1 MTAPSP
7 AAIVPVE
14 LAAKIRNDLEQA
26 LEPHLVEKRE
36 LYSNVAQL
44 AIELVVSDADS
55 MRIADDLLKEILRE
69 RDGLEDVRKSGPGAL
84 DSIVRGL
91 NAKFKPLRDKLDAA
105 ASNLKHAIG
114 AYVVAERR
122 KQMEAYQAAAAAH
135 AAGQH
140 GEAQQALAAA
150 VGVQTTAVQGTSV
163 REVWAVKRIAADLL
177 PREWLVPD
185 EARIAAHARTTPID
199 TDPTPIPGVVFER
212 VPAVSARR

>member
-1 MTAPSP
+1 VSG
-7 AAIVPVE
+7 AIVPVE
-14 LAAKIRNDLEQA
+14 LAAKIRGDLEQA
-26 LEPHLVEKRE
+26 LEPHLEAKRS
-36 LYSNVAQL
+36 LYDSVAAL
-44 AIELVVSDADS
+44 AAKFEIADPDS
-55 MRIADDLLKEILRE
+55 MKLGDEFLKEILRE
-69 RDGLEDVRKSGPGAL
+69 RDGLEEVRKAGPGAL

-91 NAKFKPLRDKLDAA
+91 NAKFKPLRDKLDVAA
-105 ASNLKHAIG
+105 ANLKNAIG
-114 AYVVAERR
+114 TYVVAERR
-122 KQMEAYQAAAAAH
+122 KQEEAYQAAALAH
-135 AAGQH
+135 AEGKH
-140 GEAQQALAAA
+140 SEAQQALASA

>member
-1 MTAPSP
+1 MSQALY
-7 AAIVPVE
+7 IVE
-14 LAAKIRNDLEQA
+14 LTERLKIELGASLEAQ
-26 LEPHLVEKRE
+26 LGEKRE
-36 LYSNVAQL
+36 LYDNVAAL
-44 AIELVVSDADS
+44 AAAFAVADPDS
-55 MRIADDLLKEILRE
+55 MKRADELMKEILRE
-69 RDGLEDVRKSGPGAL
+69 RDGLEEVRKAGPGAL
-84 DSIVRGL
+84 DSVVRSL
-91 NAKFKPLRDKLDAA
+91 NAKFKPLRDKLDVA
-105 ASNLKHAIG
+105 ASNLKHVIG

-122 KQMEAYQAAAAAH
+122 KQEEAYQAAAAAH

-140 GEAQQALAAA
+140 GEAQQALASA

-163 REVWAVKRIAADLL
+163 REVWSVKRIAADLL

>member
-1 MTAPSP
+1 MT
-7 AAIVPVE
+7 AAIVPIE
-14 LAAKIRNDLEQA
+14 LAAKIRDDLEQA
-26 LEPHLVEKRE
+26 LEPHLAAKRE
-36 LYSNVAQL
+36 LYANVEAL
-44 AIELVVSDADS
+44 ASAFAVADADS
-55 MRIADDLLKEILRE
+55 MKRGDELLKEILRE
-69 RDGLEDVRKSGPGAL
+69 RDGLEEVRKAGPGAL

-105 ASNLKHAIG
+105 AANLKHAIG
-114 AYVVAERR
+114 SYVVAERR
-122 KQMEAYQAAAAAH
+122 KQEEAYQAAAAAH
-135 AAGQH
+135 AEGKH
-140 GEAQQALAAA
+140 GEAQLALASA

-212 VPAVSARR
+212 VPAVTARR